1 MFKCV
6 SWGNPAHAG
15 SSQDPVLWRS
25 LVFFPHLPLF
35 LHTLSWLMVPNY
47 VSWWVLISILE
58 SAPVPMVYSNPSPET
73 NAPPSFC
80 ADFLASSHNFL
91 EDLGKNLLLSSL
103 KSFKS
108 LTIKLVAVVDL
119 RSLFPF
125 RLLAR
130 WSLSATQGCSQVVSM
145 WSPPSV
151 KPAMNGPSKSLWLLL
166 PAGENF
172 LLKGS
177 CDYLNS
183 LPILKSTD

>member
-1 MFKCV
+1 MFKCMP
-6 SWGNPAHAG
+6 WGNPAHAG

-35 LHTLSWLMVPNY
+35 LHTLIWLMVPSY

-58 SAPVPMVYSNPSPET
+58 SALVPMVYSNPSPET
-73 NAPPSFC
+73 NAPTPFC
-80 ADFLASSHNFL
+80 ADFPASSHNFL
-91 EDLGKNLLLSSL
+91 EDLGKNLFLSSL

-130 WSLSATQGCSQVVSM
+130 WSLSATQGCSQASSFFKTSNEWPVEVSLTSATSWGKLSFKGLM
-145 WSPPSV
+145 W
-151 KPAMNGPSKSLWLLL
+151 L
-166 PAGENF
+166 PG
-172 LLKGS
+172 
-177 CDYLNS
+177 
-183 LPILKSTD
+183 